1 VLPAEE
7 RGRGDAA
14 RGNETMEESPIG
26 AFYGKLK
33 KVNAVCATLAG
44 VVLLFITFS
53 IFVDVFLR
61 YVFGKPTIWITE
73 VSTYLFLYVIY
84 LGTAYALQQGMHIK
98 VTFLLDFFS
107 KGTKRIVDLI
117 TSILATL
124 FTVVLLWQTSL
135 MTWSAIKGRWTS
147 PTALNA
153 PYMYIYIIMVIGS
166 LLLLLSFVCTTLLE
180 FSARESE
187 KEGSA

>member
-1 VLPAEE
+1 MAL
-7 RGRGDAA
+7 
-14 RGNETMEESPIG
+14 SPIA

-33 KVNAVCATLAG
+33 KINAASATLAG
-44 VVLLFITFS
+44 IVLLFITFS
-53 IFVDVFLR
+53 ISVDVFLR

-98 VTFLLDFFS
+98 VTFLVDFF
-107 KGTKRIVDLI
+107 GKRTQHIVDLI

-135 MTWSAIKGRWTS
+135 MTWAAIKGKWTS

-153 PYMYIYIIMVIGS
+153 PYIYIYIIMVIGS
-166 LLLLLSFVCTTLLE
+166 FLLLLSFVCATILE
-180 FSARESE
+180 FTGRETE
-187 KEGSA
+187 TTGSV

>member
-1 VLPAEE
+1 
-7 RGRGDAA
+7 
-14 RGNETMEESPIG
+14 MEPSLIR
-26 AFYGKLK
+26 AFYDKLK

-44 VVLLFITFS
+44 VALLFITFS

-84 LGTAYALQQGMHIK
+84 LGTAYALQQDMHIK
-98 VTFLLDFFS
+98 VTFLLDFF
-107 KGTKRIVDLI
+107 GKRTQRIMDLI
-117 TSILATL
+117 TSILAIV

-135 MTWSAIKGRWTS
+135 MTWSAIKGKWTS

-153 PYMYIYIIMVIGS
+153 PYMYIYVIMVIGS
-166 LLLLLSFVCTTLLE
+166 FLLLLSFVCTTILE
-180 FSARESE
+180 FTGETE
-187 KEGSA
+187 KAGSV

>member
-1 VLPAEE
+1 
-7 RGRGDAA
+7 
-14 RGNETMEESPIG
+14 MEPSLVG

-44 VVLLFITFS
+44 IVLLFITFS

-61 YVFGKPTIWITE
+61 YVLGKPTIWITE

-84 LGTAYALQQGMHIK
+84 LGTAYALQQDMHIK

-107 KGTKRIVDLI
+107 KKTQRIIDLI
-117 TSILATL
+117 TSILAIV
-124 FTVVLLWQTSL
+124 FTVVLLWQSSL
-135 MTWSAIKGRWTS
+135 MTWSAIKGKWTS

-153 PYMYIYIIMVIGS
+153 PYMYIYTILVIGS
-166 LLLLLSFVCTTLLE
+166 FLLLLSFVCTTILE
-180 FSARESE
+180 FTGRGSE
-187 KEGSA
+187 KAGSV

>member
-1 VLPAEE
+1 
-7 RGRGDAA
+7 
-14 RGNETMEESPIG
+14 MELSLIG
-26 AFYGKLK
+26 AFYDKLK

-44 VVLLFITFS
+44 IVLLFITFS

-84 LGTAYALQQGMHIK
+84 LGTAYALQQDMHIK

-107 KGTKRIVDLI
+107 KRTQRIMDLI
-117 TSILATL
+117 TSILAIV
-124 FTVVLLWQTSL
+124 FTAVLLWQTSL
-135 MTWSAIKGRWTS
+135 MTWSAIKGKWTS

-166 LLLLLSFVCTTLLE
+166 FLLLLSFVCTTVLE
-180 FSARESE
+180 FTPRETE
-187 KEGSA
+187 KTGSV